1 MCVNYITVSR
11 QVLYDVFD
19 TSVPSDEEWRE
30 ELYRDYLGPIIVHDD
45 GGKRAGLIASY
56 SMVPK
61 RHLPAGT
68 DFSTMNARDNTIG
81 KLKSYKP
88 FWNAGQ
94 LCLVPM
100 LAFFEPNWEQKA
112 HVRWKIGMADASP
125 FAVAG
130 LYREWKEQDGNTS
143 FAFTQLTINADDHPL
158 MQRFHRPGAEKRS
171 LVIVPRAEYDEWLSC
186 KDPERARTWL
196 QPYPAELM
204 RAEPAPKPKDARPKE
219 KSGQIIQPTTRDL
232 F

>member
-1 MCVNYITVSR
+1 MCVNYITVTR
-11 QVLYDVFD
+11 QILYNVFD
-19 TSVPSDEEWRE
+19 TSVQSDEEWRD

-45 GGKRAGLIASY
+45 AGNRTGLIGNY

-61 RHLPAGT
+61 RHLPTGH

-81 KLKSYKP
+81 QLKNYKP

-100 LAFFEPNWEQKA
+100 HAFFEPNWEQRE
-112 HVRWKIGMADASP
+112 HVRWKIGMADESP

-130 LYREWKEQDGNTS
+130 LYRDWKEHDGSTS

-158 MQRFHRPGAEKRS
+158 MKRFHRPGEEKRS
-171 LVIVPRAEYDEWLSC
+171 LVIVPRTEYDNWLSC
-186 KDPERARTWL
+186 RDPERARTYL

-204 RAEPAPKPKDARPKE
+204 RAEPAPKPKASRMKE
-219 KSGQIIQPTTRDL
+219 KSDQTTQEL